1 MPKFVPTPKTIR
13 LEPSVKYPPNLEK
26 LRIIWGSDA
35 AIRKEYRRLQAAADK
50 RMKRFIQAGFGKTPY
65 VRELKSIKRVSQL
78 GSMQEVARQ
87 LAKASQKLR
96 DKRYTLSGIR
106 KSQEQGLQ
114 KMIEKGMI
122 KPESATGKKPTRA
135 ELDALFEA
143 ARRRGFLQQY
153 GSDEVLDIYRTR
165 QEQGRETDYT
175 RQQWQGPLSAMQR
188 KLDAANV

>member
-1 MPKFVPTPKTIR
+1 MPKFIPTPKTIR

-35 AIRKEYRRLQAAADK
+35 AIRKEYRRLQAAVDK

-96 DKRYTLSGIR
+96 DKRYTLAGIR
-106 KSQEQGLQ
+106 KGREKAIQT
-114 KMIEKGMI
+114 MVEKGLI
-122 KPESATGKKPTRA
+122 LAEDIYGKKPTRD
-135 ELDALFEA
+135 EQDVLFMT
-143 ARRRGFLQQY
+143 ARKRGFLRQY
-153 GSDEVLDIYRTR
+153 GSERVSEIYRTR
-165 QEQGRETDYT
+165 QRRGAETNLT
-175 RQQWQGPLSAMQR
+175 PQQWQGPISTMQR
-188 KLDAANV
+188 KLDAAQV